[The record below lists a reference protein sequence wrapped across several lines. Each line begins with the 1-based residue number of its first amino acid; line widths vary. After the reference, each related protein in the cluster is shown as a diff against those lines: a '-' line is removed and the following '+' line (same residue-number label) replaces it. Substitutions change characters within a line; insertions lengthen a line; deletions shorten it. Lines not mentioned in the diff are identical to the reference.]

1 MRTKIITIEQ
11 FQSLVEILNA
21 DCPYQSPAKGEH
33 IGDKPRDITT
43 TGNETEKKKSTS
55 NPGH

>member
-43 TGNETEKKKSTS
+43 TGNETEKKSTS